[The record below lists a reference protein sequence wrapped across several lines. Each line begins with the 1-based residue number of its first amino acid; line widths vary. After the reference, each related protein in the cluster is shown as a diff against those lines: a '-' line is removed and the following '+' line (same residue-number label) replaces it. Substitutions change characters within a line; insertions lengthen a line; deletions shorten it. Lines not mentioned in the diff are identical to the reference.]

1 MNIKRLLTASALAI
15 GVTFG
20 LFGLMVSLIESGS
33 KKLDDGGDTRLT
45 NILMEE
51 REITDNTRSSK
62 PKKPKQDEPP
72 PEMPKPELDDVELD
86 DSVETIAI
94 NIGGDLDIGLS
105 GVSASDGEYLP
116 IVKVAPQYPRRAA
129 SKGIQGYV
137 VLSFTVTKFG
147 TVINPVVIEANPTGY
162 FERAAKKAVV
172 RFKYKPTIIDGVAMD
187 VPGVKNKIVFKLAD

>member
-20 LFGLMVSLIESGS
+20 LFGLMVSLIESGD
-33 KKLDDGGDTRLT
+33 KNLDDGGDNRLT
-45 NILMEE
+45 NILMED
-51 REITDNTRSSK
+51 REITDNTKNNK

-72 PEMPKPELDDVELD
+72 PEMPKPEFDDVELD
-86 DSVETIAI
+86 DSVDVIALD
-94 NIGGDLDIGLS
+94 IGGDLDIGLS

-129 SKGIQGYV
+129 SKGIEGYV
-137 VLSFTVTKFG
+137 VLSFTVTKLG
-147 TVINPVVIEANPTGY
+147 TVTNPIVIEAKPTGY
-162 FERAAKKAVV
+162 FERAAKKAVK
-172 RFKYKPTIIDGVAMD
+172 RFKYKPTIIDGVAQD